1 MHGQVVHIQRAVIA
15 DILRDGMQDPDPGV
29 GAVVFRMHNRIAPG
43 RVKGFAYG
51 GRFMV
56 SVREPNVLD
65 FLIILY
71 SELFVCQMGFKHF
84 FRLFLKKVAFELKK
98 EKRKTGFSLDKG
110 G

>member
-1 MHGQVVHIQRAVIA
+1 MVRFVCEGSRGEDYCGGERRADRECLV
-15 DILRDGMQDPDPGV
+15 DGLL
-29 GAVVFRMHNRIAPG
+29 G
-43 RVKGFAYG
+43 RVSYG
-51 GRFMV
+51 GRLMI

-84 FRLFLKKVAFELKK
+84 FRFFLKKVAFELKK